1 MEEEPELFR
10 IKCKNCLLFLSY
22 PFKPDFDTEN
32 NNEDIKLPRYKG
44 DNINYYAE
52 NNFFK
57 RNKILFSYIF
67 CLRCHEEVG
76 YWISQASI
84 KQKENINHLF
94 FSQKHITLEKYD
106 KKDVTEEEDKKFKQE
121 EIFYNSH
128 FLTKEVEEFAKEH
141 IDNFIRNV
149 EILEKERKD
158 SKLCYQNFDRKILTL
173 KKLFI
178 FNMKDRENAYYL
190 GIDFSKEDNSNEKRR
205 NKSWNACHKNDK
217 REDSNNIKNE
227 KKDLNIK
234 NDDGKNSINEDNY
247 NNGKGNKK
255 NISTDNNSSDI
266 YLSHLSKESRKET
279 LKNNNNKEPTKIK
292 GNNRKKSKES
302 KPKNNNKKRKR
313 K

>member
-1 MEEEPELFR
+1 MEEEPKLFR
-10 IKCKNCLLFLSY
+10 IKCKKCLLFLSY
-22 PFKPDFDTEN
+22 PFKPDFDLEN

-44 DNINYYAE
+44 DNINYHAE

-57 RNKILFSYIF
+57 KDKILYSYIF
-67 CLRCHEEVG
+67 CLRCHEEIG
-76 YWISQASI
+76 YWISQASV
-84 KQKENINHLF
+84 KQKENINQLF
-94 FSQKHITLEKYD
+94 FFQQHVILEKYD

-121 EIFYNSH
+121 EIFYNSQ
-128 FLTKEVEEFAKEH
+128 FLTKEVEDFAKEH

-149 EILEKERKD
+149 EILERERND
-158 SKLCYQNFDRKILTL
+158 SRLCYQSFDRKILTL

-178 FNMKDRENAYYL
+178 FNMKDRENAYHL
-190 GIDFSKEDNSNEKRR
+190 GIDFSKEENSNEKRR
-205 NKSWNACHKNDK
+205 NKSWDVSHKNDNG
-217 REDSNNIKNE
+217 EDSKDKRNE

-255 NISTDNNSSDI
+255 NISSDNNSSDI

-292 GNNRKKSKES
+292 GNNRNKSKES